1 MVNPYWAR
9 EPSSLTGAD
18 LEPRTMSLFA
28 KKPDDTLTAW
38 MKSSFRSGS
47 VVTSEMISKIICIG
61 LMLLIKPWY
70 VRCISDLSL
79 GSLSSSREICS
90 SRSCMSSIFGN
101 GLILEYVSDN
111 KTPDPLLE
119 QVRGSKNQYQRDEEV
134 ASGYN
139 KKAQVCCTHVAPN
152 PK

>member
-9 EPSSLTGAD
+9 EPISLTGAD
-18 LEPRTMSLFA
+18 LDFRTMSLFA

-47 VVTSEMISKIICIG
+47 VTTSEMSSEIICIG
-61 LMLLIKPWY
+61 LMLLIKSWY
-70 VRCISDLSL
+70 VRCISALSL
-79 GSLSSSREICS
+79 GSLSSSREICA

-111 KTPDPLLE
+111 KTPNPLLE
-119 QVRGSKNQYQRDEEV
+119 QVRCSKNQYQRDDEV

-139 KKAQVCCTHVAPN
+139 KKAQVVCTH
-152 PK
+152 